1 MPLLIPYVQ
10 KIYTCLPFSDL
21 HGTEHNNAILQ
32 KTSKTDYN
40 DANHIYL
47 NILSYRLKLT
57 TKLGSVSFYAIIEY
71 LVSVLFHQLGR
82 MITNSPFCFTIE
94 INF

>member
-10 KIYTCLPFSDL
+10 KIYTCVPFSDL
-21 HGTEHNNAILQ
+21 HGTEHNNAVLQ
-32 KTSKTDYN
+32 KTSDIDHN
-40 DANHIYL
+40 DVNHIYV
-47 NILSYRLKLT
+47 NILSYSLKLT

-71 LVSVLFHQLGR
+71 LISVLFHQLGR
-82 MITNSPFCFTIE
+82 MITNSTFYFTIE

>member
-21 HGTEHNNAILQ
+21 HGTEHNAIL
-32 KTSKTDYN
+32 KKKSKIYYN
-40 DANHIYL
+40 DANDIYL

-57 TKLGSVSFYAIIEY
+57 TKSGSVTFYAIIEY
-71 LVSVLFHQLGR
+71 LISVLFHQLGR